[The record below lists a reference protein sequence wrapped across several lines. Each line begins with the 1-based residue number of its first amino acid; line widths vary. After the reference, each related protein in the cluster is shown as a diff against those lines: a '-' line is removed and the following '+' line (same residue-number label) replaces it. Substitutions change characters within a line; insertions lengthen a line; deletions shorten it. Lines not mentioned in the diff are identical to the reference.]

1 MDYSNVTSD
10 KIYESMFEMSGCVS
24 GDEVKGRIGALVRQ
38 ALGNTFNDINGI
50 GKLMGNLPSPSFSCN
65 SGTGKMKLKA
75 RISSQP
81 SVLFQMD
88 QKCEKIPYDK

>member
-1 MDYSNVTSD
+1 
-10 KIYESMFEMSGCVS
+10 MSGCVS

-50 GKLMGNLPSPSFSCN
+50 GKLMGDLTSPSFSCN